1 MGKQGKGSIGNFFED
16 FEIGRE
22 LTCPTPRALTAAET
36 AWHIAT
42 TNDRTPRF
50 CSSEGRV
57 HPLIVFHLVIAQT
70 VRQVSLNA
78 RANLG
83 YAGMIWRTP
92 VFHGDEITTTI
103 KIVGLKENSNKQTGN
118 VYVATTGRNQ
128 KGETVLEYTRWVMVK
143 KRDESKATRYLD
155 APVTPELPKQVA
167 LQDLPELS
175 GALPR
180 QRQTGGAFA
189 FEDYTPGERIY
200 HHDGMTVNHSDHM
213 SYTRLFQNSAKV
225 HFDELRTDGNPLV
238 FGGLPLS
245 VAYAQAFNGLENR
258 SGIVAMNSGAHAN
271 PCYAGT
277 TIYSFSDVLEAHPC
291 GPSGEAPWGALRL
304 RLVAVKDGDP
314 SEEPDFQIRVSDGK
328 GGERY
333 NPRVLL
339 DMDYFELMPRSGR

>member
-1 MGKQGKGSIGNFFED
+1 MGNQGKGSLGNFFED
-16 FEIGRE
+16 FEVGSEIV
-22 LTCPTPRALTAAET
+22 CATPRVLTAAET

-57 HPLIVFHLVIAQT
+57 HPLVVFHLVIAQT

-83 YAGMIWRTP
+83 YAGMVWRQP

-103 KIVGLKENSNKQTGN
+103 EIVGLKENSNKQTGN

-143 KRDESKATRYLD
+143 KRDETKATKYLD
-155 APVTPELPKQVA
+155 QPVTPKLPQQVA
-167 LQDLPELS
+167 LEDLPAFP
-175 GALPR
+175 GPLPTSA
-180 QRQTGGAFA
+180 QTGGRHF
-189 FEDYTPGERIY
+189 FEDYAAGERIY

-271 PCYAGT
+271 PCYAET
-277 TIYSFSDVLEAHPC
+277 TIYAYSEVLETHGLGD
-291 GPSGEAPWGALRL
+291 GPAGALRL

-314 SEEPDFQIRVSDGK
+314 SEEPDFQMRVSDGK

-339 DMDYFELMPRSGR
+339 DMDYFELMPKRGR

>member
-1 MGKQGKGSIGNFFED
+1 MSDGGKGGIGNFFED
-16 FEIGRE
+16 FELGQE
-22 LTCPTPRALTAAET
+22 MVCPTPRVLTAAET

-50 CSSEGRV
+50 CGAEGRV
-57 HPLIVFHLVIAQT
+57 HPLLVFHLVIAQT

-83 YAGMIWRTP
+83 YAGMIWRAP

-103 KIVGLKENSNKQTGN
+103 RIVGLKENSNRQTGN

-128 KGETVLEYTRWVMVK
+128 NGEVVLEYTRWVMVR
-143 KRDESKATRYLD
+143 KRDEEKATRYLD
-155 APVTPELPKQVA
+155 EPVTPELPKQVA
-167 LQDLPELS
+167 LEDLPAFP
-175 GALPR
+175 GALPATA
-180 QRQTGGAFA
+180 QTGGRYF
-189 FEDYTPGERIY
+189 FEDYRAGERIY
-200 HHDGMTVNHSDHM
+200 HHDGMTVNQSDHM
-213 SYTRLFQNSAKV
+213 SYTRLFQNTAKV
-225 HFDELRTDGNPLV
+225 HFDALRTDGKPLV
-238 FGGLPLS
+238 YGGLPMS

-277 TIYSFSDVLEAHPC
+277 TIYSYSDVLETHPL
-291 GPSGEAPWGALRL
+291 GDAPAGALRL

-314 SEEPDFQIRVSDGK
+314 YEEPDLQLRVADGK

-333 NPRVLL
+333 NARVLL
-339 DMDYFELMPRSGR
+339 DMDYFELMPKRGR